1 MRESV
6 HAAHKTADLPQRDK
20 LRWGTFCLKLNK
32 GSPFRTTILY
42 VLLHTIFMCLK
53 ISTWWTWIC
62 QLVLVTG
69 PSLNTQLRN
78 HPSSWFVYKVCAMHA
93 GVCVWGY
100 SLHRPNHSEIG
111 TSMWDILAV
120 YFWQVWQSLL
130 SNPQGEPLVAHPG
143 FWLGKVQANCITSY
157 SCYNPY
163 WLWWGKPTAISNGC
177 TVLASSWMPN

>member
-1 MRESV
+1 MKSHNPRISPSGPGPSCCPQKQLIFDTKGVYSCEREC
-6 HAAHKTADLPQRDK
+6 ACCPQTADSSQRDK

-53 ISTWWTWIC
+53 IFTWWTWMC

-111 TSMWDILAV
+111 TSIVRYPCCILLTGMTI
-120 YFWQVWQSLL
+120 FTLQPTGGTTGSTSRLL
-130 SNPQGEPLVAHPG
+130 TWKGPS
-143 FWLGKVQANCITSY
+143 
-157 SCYNPY
+157 
-163 WLWWGKPTAISNGC
+163 
-177 TVLASSWMPN
+177 